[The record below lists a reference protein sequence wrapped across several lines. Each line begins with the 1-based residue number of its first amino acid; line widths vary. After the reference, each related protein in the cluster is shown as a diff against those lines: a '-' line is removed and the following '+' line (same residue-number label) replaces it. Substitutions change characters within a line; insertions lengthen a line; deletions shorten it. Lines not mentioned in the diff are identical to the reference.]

1 MTEEE
6 RKLID
11 KLYYR
16 KGLGVPRILR
26 LPCFSHLSE
35 YKLYKYLNSKEGKE
49 IKVYKSERAE
59 QVLKLKKKGI
69 KYKKIAEITNL
80 SLKTVYN
87 YARLDL

>member
-1 MTEEE
+1 MSEEE

-26 LPCFSHLSE
+26 LKCFSHLSE